1 MNLNVKFMISDI
13 PTVLGAPAGDTG
25 TYLCITVFCNLA
37 GSAIWSLYPEKD
49 SGAEAAG
56 DRT

>member
-13 PTVLGAPAGDTG
+13 PTVLSALPVTLELTFASLFFRNFT
-25 TYLCITVFCNLA
+25 
-37 GSAIWSLYPEKD
+37 GSALRSLYPEKD